1 MDVSNAEK
9 TPDTHAE
16 AAENSEPSV
25 IERPFNS
32 EATRSGTSEATRS
45 GLVGVLLA
53 CHMSLQLNI
62 NLNSMKNH
70 VQS

>member
-1 MDVSNAEK
+1 
-9 TPDTHAE
+9 
-16 AAENSEPSV
+16 
-25 IERPFNS
+25 
-32 EATRSGTSEATRS
+32 
-45 GLVGVLLA
+45 VGVLLA